1 MITLVVLYHS
11 HFVRNCFLSFLQCEW
26 VIKSPRQNSS
36 KTYLSEIFP
45 FPLISDSVSTLTI
58 LESGLS
64 PYFTANRAVSFYLN
78 KSEYRISSSSFGEQI
93 LEEKREI
100 NICFKYLIRNIFC
113 KKVEIFL
120 RDRQPQLRL
129 PLSLSLFTFYIDK
142 VLKLSS
148 KVKFPSEFILS
159 EGVGAVF
166 LNVWIWFLL
175 LV

>member
-64 PYFTANRAVSFYLN
+64 PYFTANRAVSFYLD
-78 KSEYRISSSSFGEQI
+78 KSEYRISSSSVGEQI
-93 LEEKREI
+93 LEEKSEI
-100 NICFKYLIRNIFC
+100 NLANKQIF
-113 KKVEIFL
+113 ITNQTYNAF
-120 RDRQPQLRL
+120 
-129 PLSLSLFTFYIDK
+129 FYIAYCI
-142 VLKLSS
+142 LCTRSWTNNFLQ
-148 KVKFPSEFILS
+148 FHFFYFICKRTQDLRNWCTS
-159 EGVGAVF
+159 
-166 LNVWIWFLL
+166 NNNCTI
-175 LV
+175 

>member
-64 PYFTANRAVSFYLN
+64 PYFTANRAVSFYLD
-78 KSEYRISSSSFGEQI
+78 KSEYRISSSSVGEQI

-100 NICFKYLIRNIFC
+100 NFSNKRNKYLSQVKHIMQ
-113 KKVEIFL
+113 FL
-120 RDRQPQLRL
+120 YCILYTLQEE
-129 PLSLSLFTFYIDK
+129 LSQ
-142 VLKLSS
+142 
-148 KVKFPSEFILS
+148 
-159 EGVGAVF
+159 
-166 LNVWIWFLL
+166 
-175 LV
+175 